1 MSPSLF
7 RLTRKR
13 LLVMIIGLA
22 IASPLVYYLASPLF
36 ISSTV
41 NEPTPTANS
50 VIVASGTFNGADSFH
65 RASGTARLLQLPDG
79 LRILRLENFGA
90 TNGPDLFVYLSADR
104 SASDY
109 VNLGQLKA
117 NNGDQNYDIPA
128 ETNLGRHRF
137 VLIWCRAFSVLFGS
151 AERSACSSGQQSSL
165 NSLTL
170 MVEFAIPG

>member
-1 MSPSLF
+1 MSPRLF

-13 LLVMIIGLA
+13 LLVIIIGLA

-50 VIVASGTFNGADSFH
+50 VILASGTFNGADSFH

-79 LRILRLENFGA
+79 SRILRLESFGA

-109 VNLGQLKA
+109 VNLGQLKG
-117 NNGDQNYDIPA
+117 NVGDQNYAIPDSVDLA
-128 ETNLGRHRF
+128 KYGY
-137 VLIWCRAFSVLFGS
+137 VLIWCRAFSVPFGS
-151 AERSACSSGQQSSL
+151 AE
-165 NSLTL
+165 LT
-170 MVEFAIPG
+170 